1 VPFSN
6 FKFSFFHCEFL
17 LQLSSCFS
25 PKKNGWPGRLI
36 TAKGTAQGI
45 SLSGIVFPQP
55 PSHNKWPNIRHK
67 KTAYSTG
74 RGFARLLELSSSV
87 KKSIIMLGS
96 SCQVMVVTSWPNK
109 SVEQTRGTFASFKVK
124 WWVIVQWLRVVFPCP
139 PLCSR

>member
-1 VPFSN
+1 VSFSN
-6 FKFSFFHCEFL
+6 FKVSLMHGVSPFAIFTL
-17 LQLSSCFS
+17 LNEPFDRVARRV
-25 PKKNGWPGRLI
+25 K

-55 PSHNKWPNIRHK
+55 PGHNTRPNFRHK

-74 RGFARLLELSSSV
+74 RGFARLLEFSLSV
-87 KKSIIMLGS
+87 EKSIIMLGN

-109 SVEQTRGTFASFKVK
+109 SVEQTRGTFASFKFQ
-124 WWVIVQWLRVVFPCP
+124 WWAIVQWLRVVFPCP